1 MNGSQWV
8 RRVVGALSLLPVA
21 VTFVA
26 ASDLAPGGSRSDQQI
41 RAALE
46 QRVDFDLPESTL
58 ADLVSFLRERGI
70 PVSVNVRALE
80 DYGIDTNARL
90 DFSQQNLSLRTG
102 LDLALRQVD
111 LTWTIRSGV
120 LILTTPDDAET
131 NLITRLYDVH
141 DLVDV
146 VPQSAWNR
154 YSQVWELVDF
164 NSLID
169 VITTTIEP
177 DTWDAV
183 GGPASAAPYR
193 NWRMRLLVVSQT
205 WQNHEKIEKL
215 LAELTRL
222 GRRNT
227 LPTPSLDFAPPTPS
241 LGSPTQ
247 PVTRLRSSQLRT
259 TGLP

>member
-46 QRVDFDLPESTL
+46 QRVDFDIPESKL

-70 PVSVNVRALE
+70 PVSVNSRALE

-102 LDLALRQVD
+102 LDLALQQVD
-111 LTWTIRSGV
+111 LTWTVRDGL
-120 LILTTPDDAET
+120 LIITTADDVERT
-131 NLITRLYDVH
+131 LITRIYDVH

-146 VPQSAWNR
+146 IPQRSWNR
-154 YSQVWELVDF
+154 YSHLWELVDF
-164 NSLID
+164 DSLLN
-169 VITTTIEP
+169 VITNTIEP
-177 DTWDAV
+177 NTWDDV
-183 GGPASAAPYR
+183 GGPARAVPYR
-193 NWRMRLLVVSQT
+193 NWRIRVLMVSQT
-205 WQNHEKIEKL
+205 WQNHEKIEHL